1 MNVKKHSDYYKTGEN
16 LRYASLQTFIRL
28 FVIIIN
34 PEFMPVSSALKK
46 NQLLN
51 KSACRWSSTYLQL
64 QCPKMASGANFS

>member
-46 NQLLN
+46 
-51 KSACRWSSTYLQL
+51 STF
-64 QCPKMASGANFS
+64 K